1 MKYLRSPQAWG
12 LVPAFKTRVLP
23 IYLAIAT
30 AIAMLAS
37 TAQADNALSYQPALR
52 NYQRFEQAKSPS
64 QAHDHARHEASSQDA
79 GRHDQHQQH
88 ESSAHEKN
96 HEHIHDHSH
105 DPCHDPSHDHS
116 HAHEQE

>member
-1 MKYLRSPQAWG
+1 MKYLKSPQAWG

-37 TAQADNALSYQPALR
+37 TAQAGNALSYQPALG
-52 NYQRFEQAKSPS
+52 NYQRFEQGKSPS
-64 QAHDHARHEASSQDA
+64 QAHDHARHEVSSQDA
-79 GRHDQHQQH
+79 GMPDQHQQH
-88 ESSAHEKN
+88 EMRAHEKN

-105 DPCHDPSHDHS
+105 DPSHDHS